1 MVWYVCDIY
10 IMLLTD
16 ILLNDEMVWE
26 VSFKNVV
33 ISGVLKQF
41 IEV

>member
-1 MVWYVCDIY
+1 
-10 IMLLTD
+10 MLLTD

-33 ISGVLKQF
+33 ISGVFKQF

>member
-33 ISGVLKQF
+33 ISGVFKQF